1 MFALRTH
8 GWRLALV
15 ASGILL
21 ALGGRMHPEADAE
34 DNLRHELATMTA
46 DDRWIPGHTLIVIS
60 TVLLA
65 LGLWTA
71 YRTRAWPSTVQRTLG
86 LAAAAVSLYVVETLA
101 HLGAAADAE
110 ALAHG
115 EAAPVAMTHIGLSVV
130 LYPITGCAIVL
141 LAWSFGRAWRGWRRV
156 IAGLGIGSGLL
167 HAFSVPTTILL
178 PDAELSWM
186 FAGAAIL
193 LALFSVATGLA
204 GAPRVVVTAKEPALV
219 G

>member
-1 MFALRTH
+1 MNVLRTH
-8 GWRLALV
+8 GWRVALV

-21 ALGGRMHPEADAE
+21 ALGGRMHPQADAE
-34 DNLRHELATMTA
+34 DSLRHELATMMA

-71 YRTRAWPSTVQRTLG
+71 YRTRAWPSTVQRGLG
-86 LAAAAVSLYVVETLA
+86 LAAAAISLYVVETLA

-130 LYPITGCAIVL
+130 LYPITGSAIVL
-141 LAWSFGRAWRGWRRV
+141 LAWSFGRVWRGWRRV

-167 HAFSVPTTILL
+167 HALSVPTTIVL
-178 PDAELSWM
+178 PDAELSSM

-204 GAPRVVVTAKEPALV
+204 GAPRAVVTAEEPALV

>member
-1 MFALRTH
+1 MNVLRTH

-21 ALGGRMHPEADAE
+21 VLGGRMHPEADAE
-34 DNLRHELATMTA
+34 DDLRHELATMTA

-65 LGLWTA
+65 MGLWAA
-71 YRTRAWPSTVQRTLG
+71 YRTRAWPSAVQRTLG
-86 LAAAAVSLYVVETLA
+86 LAAAAISLYVVETLA

-115 EAAPVAMTHIGLSVV
+115 EAAPIAMTHIGLSVV
-130 LYPITGCAIVL
+130 LYPITGWAVVL

-156 IAGLGIGSGLL
+156 IAGVGIGSGLL
-167 HAFSVPTTILL
+167 HALSVPMTILL
-178 PDAELSWM
+178 PDAELSPM

-193 LALFSVATGLA
+193 LALFSIATGLA
-204 GAPRVVVTAKEPALV
+204 GAARSVVTAKKPALV